1 MSTLKRSIRNYM
13 QVAMVLAFFCLVFLN
28 IAIPIYGDAKSE
40 GYELLEYNQETQILK
55 YHEYEGAELR
65 KGKSSDGKVFPDGC
79 KDRRLCRTGDER
91 C

>member
-40 GYELLEYNQETQILK
+40 GYELLE
-55 YHEYEGAELR
+55 
-65 KGKSSDGKVFPDGC
+65 
-79 KDRRLCRTGDER
+79 
-91 C
+91 